1 MEGVIRYM
9 IGSLIR
15 IIDCIRLKNC
25 LMADY
30 ESPFVRL
37 CQADAENALAMNSCQ
52 FLEARSPKA
61 WMNRKCRHPEALLPA
76 LP

>member
-1 MEGVIRYM
+1 M

-15 IIDCIRLKNC
+15 IIDCIRPKNC

-37 CQADAENALAMNSCQ
+37 CQPDSENALAMKSCQ
-52 FLEARSPKA
+52 FLEAR
-61 WMNRKCRHPEALLPA
+61 ALQRPG
-76 LP
+76 

>member
-1 MEGVIRYM
+1 M

-15 IIDCIRLKNC
+15 VIDCIRPKNC

-37 CQADAENALAMNSCQ
+37 YQPDSENALAMNSCQ
-52 FLEARSPKA
+52 FLEAR
-61 WMNRKCRHPEALLPA
+61 ALQRPG
-76 LP
+76 